1 MDIEWLADVPGAVR
15 LHKDQWMLPQ
25 SALRGRVIAR
35 LRLQD
40 IITKDR
46 AACGDGRWVRASN
59 EINWF
64 RLLSEHYP
72 WKGTENNHPS
82 GGRFSDRNKPRLR
95 WEPRR

>member
-46 AACGDGRWVRASN
+46 AACGDGRWVQT
-59 EINWF
+59 
-64 RLLSEHYP
+64 SERSMDP
-72 WKGTENNHPS
+72 NSWKKQNA
-82 GGRFSDRNKPRLR
+82 RYR